1 MADPTSVTS
10 SDHAPPPPPPPPPL
24 FSLGLIADIQYADM
38 ADSHVE
44 GRTQRFREC
53 PAKLEAALSAI
64 RSESQGGSSSPKK
77 KLAALLTLGDVI
89 NGNRE
94 DASLNPSD
102 LETVASLLDAAFPPG
117 GEVPV
122 YHVLGNHCLD
132 LPKRRVTERLS
143 FPPSALLPQRSSNG
157 DDNTA
162 AAAATADV
170 EEKKPA
176 ASDDAA
182 DLSSAPP
189 ACYSVPLHPGW
200 RLVAL
205 DTTEMSGHAQDSGDS
220 ARARAAREYLAAYPL
235 TEGEGSENPQM
246 SPWNGG
252 PGAEQVAWLRGE
264 LQRAAESGERVVVA
278 GHHQVGP
285 GRSVRRTHAAW
296 NWREV
301 SEVVTAGKLKGGVE
315 VDAPDASGPAPPPS
329 SSPSSSSPSSSSK
342 SPAVLYLAGHDHT
355 GGYERAGGV
364 HFLTLEAIV
373 EAPPG
378 SNAFAVLDFFDDRIV
393 VRGFGSATSRVL
405 DLV

>member
-1 MADPTSVTS
+1 MADPTSS
-10 SDHAPPPPPPPPPL
+10 SDQAPPPPL
-24 FSLGLIADIQYADM
+24 FSLGLVADIQYADM

-64 RSESQGGSSSPKK
+64 RSERGEGGEGGEGRGKT
-77 KLAALLTLGDVI
+77 KLAAVLTLGDVI

-94 DASLNPSD
+94 DASRNPSD
-102 LETVASLLDAAFPPG
+102 LETVASLLDSAFPPG

-132 LPKRRVTERLS
+132 LPKARVTERLS
-143 FPPSALLPQRSSNG
+143 FPPSALLRSSG
-157 DDNTA
+157 DADA
-162 AAAATADV
+162 AASND
-170 EEKKPA
+170 
-176 ASDDAA
+176 
-182 DLSSAPP
+182 DLSSSPPP

-220 ARARAAREYLAAYPL
+220 ARAREARKYLEAHPL
-235 TEGEGSENPQM
+235 TEGDDSENPQM

-252 PGAEQVAWLRGE
+252 PGAEQLAWLRGE
-264 LQRAAESGERVVVA
+264 LEKAAERGEKVVVA

-285 GRSVRRTHAAW
+285 GKCVRRTHAAW

-301 SEVVTAGKLKGGVE
+301 CEAVTAGRVKGGVE
-315 VDAPDASGPAPPPS
+315 VEHAS
-329 SSPSSSSPSSSSK
+329 SSAADKKPPA
-342 SPAVLYLAGHDHT
+342 AVLYLAGHDHT
-355 GGYERAGGV
+355 GGYASAGGV

-373 EAPPG
+373 EAPTG
-378 SNAFAVLDFFDDRIV
+378 SNAFAVLDFYDDKIV

-405 DLV
+405 DLM

>member
-1 MADPTSVTS
+1 MASSADPTSS
-10 SDHAPPPPPPPPPL
+10 SSAAVVDPDQPL

-53 PAKLEAALSAI
+53 PAKLKAALSAI
-64 RSESQGGSSSPKK
+64 RGEEKK

-94 DASLNPSD
+94 DSSKNPSD
-102 LETVASLLDAAFPPG
+102 LETVASLLDAAFPPSGG
-117 GEVPV
+117 GEGGVPV

-132 LPKRRVTERLS
+132 LPKSKVTERLG
-143 FPPSALLPQRSSNG
+143 FPPSALLN
-157 DDNTA
+157 DD
-162 AAAATADV
+162 
-170 EEKKPA
+170 
-176 ASDDAA
+176 DDADA
-182 DLSSAPP
+182 DADNADKEGNEEEGKTKSTPP
-189 ACYSVPLHPGW
+189 ACYSVLLHRGW

-205 DTTEMSGHAQDSGDS
+205 DTTEMSGHAQDSSDS
-220 ARARAAREYLAAYPL
+220 ARAQEARGYLEKHPL
-235 TEGEGSENPQM
+235 TEGDDSPNPQM

-252 PGAEQVAWLRGE
+252 PGSKQVEWLRGE
-264 LQRAAESGERVVVA
+264 LQKAASNGEKVVVA
-278 GHHQVGP
+278 GHHQIGP
-285 GRSVRRTHAAW
+285 GKAVRRTHAAW

-301 SEVVTAGKLKGGVE
+301 SEVVSGERIKDGVE
-315 VDAPDASGPAPPPS
+315 VEADAL
-329 SSPSSSSPSSSSK
+329 SSSSSAAAATFK

-355 GGYERAGGV
+355 GGYALAGGV

-373 EAPPG
+373 EAPRG
-378 SNAFAVLDFFDDRIV
+378 SNAFAVLDFYPEKIV

>member
-1 MADPTSVTS
+1 MADPTSAPAAAAAA
-10 SDHAPPPPPPPPPL
+10 APPPPSTLPPPL
-24 FSLGLIADIQYADM
+24 FSLGLVADIQYADM

-53 PAKLEAALSAI
+53 PGKLEAARAAI
-64 RSESQGGSSSPKK
+64 RSSSSSSPSK

-94 DASLNPSD
+94 DASRNPSD
-102 LETVASLLDAAFPPG
+102 LETVASLLDAAFPAG
-117 GEVPV
+117 GDVPAF
-122 YHVLGNHCLD
+122 HVLGNHCLD

-143 FPPSALLPQRSSNG
+143 FPPSALQSDNADGDGNNADGEGGKNALSS
-157 DDNTA
+157 
-162 AAAATADV
+162 
-170 EEKKPA
+170 
-176 ASDDAA
+176 S
-182 DLSSAPP
+182 SSAPP
-189 ACYSVPLHPGW
+189 ACYSAQLHPGW

-205 DTTEMSGHAQDSGDS
+205 DTTEMSGHAQYSSDDS
-220 ARARAAREYLAAYPL
+220 AMAKEAREYLQKHPL
-235 TEGEGSENPQM
+235 TEGEDSPNPQM

-252 PGAEQVAWLRGE
+252 PGLRQVEWLRGE
-264 LQRAAESGERVVVA
+264 LRKASERGEKVIVA

-285 GRSVRRTHAAW
+285 GKCVRRTHAAW

-301 SEVVTAGKLKGGVE
+301 CEVVTAGKVKNGVE
-315 VDAPDASGPAPPPS
+315 VEIDH
-329 SSPSSSSPSSSSK
+329 SSSSDAAASSSSSVTTK

-355 GGYERAGGV
+355 GGYARAGGV

-373 EAPPG
+373 EAPTG
-378 SNAFAVLDFFDDRIV
+378 SNAFAVLDFYDEKIV